1 MTTSERVIEILVGEG
16 GYRELPKPLK
26 VGSLSFEF
34 THALVAGNRAKD
46 LVIVI
51 ELKGDT
57 ADDAVIRKVLA
68 LTRALDVLQSKRSV
82 TAVLTTGQAAPET
95 VQSISRVCRVL
106 TVGAPTGPNAIE
118 AVRDWLSVLLPLR
131 EPPAVE
137 TFIDW
142 EGDLRR
148 RVPANTTGPL
158 MDELLDAATRGTVA
172 VEEALARSIGASVEP
187 ALEEDEDDR

>member
-1 MTTSERVIEILVGEG
+1 MTTSERVVEILVGEG

-26 VGSLSFEF
+26 IGSLSFEF
-34 THALVAGNRAKD
+34 THALVAGGKAKD

-57 ADDAVIRKVLA
+57 ADDAVVRKVLA

-82 TAVLTTGQAAPET
+82 TAVLTSGQAAPET

-106 TVGAPTGPNAIE
+106 NVGAPTGPNAIE

-137 TFIDW
+137 NFIDW

-148 RVPANTTGPL
+148 KVPASTTGPL
-158 MDELLDAATRGTVA
+158 MDELLGAATRGKIA
-172 VEEALARSIGASVEP
+172 VEEALARSIGSSVER
-187 ALEEDEDDR
+187 ALEEDEDDQ